1 MEEGQTTECSGEI
14 SEYGPKY
21 CPDDDEEEWEYG
33 FSTDE
38 DEELVEGLNEL
49 ALSEETGGGLA
60 GNQTEDRLLTAI
72 RDPKVLRRDGDA
84 ITVGFVTGPN
94 LPKTQFVVKCVAGD
108 GGCDAPAQGI
118 SEQGFLPFKPSEV
131 EATVEG
137 LDPDAPYSCFVEA
150 FFKSTGKF
158 SICKRADD
166 RFSIRAKFTFDGFAN
181 ADEFTAADR
190 EQLCI
195 NLNTLTPS
203 DTCEVLKVETGSAEA
218 SAESIFSNTDDATEY
233 QNTLAGANTDPD
245 TQDSIVQGLSKVTG
259 VVVSDIEPPPYAPD
273 SGTARRLNRRRLFD
287 IGSDVG
293 L

>member
-1 MEEGQTTECSGEI
+1 MKWSVFVVCAA
-14 SEYGPKY
+14 
-21 CPDDDEEEWEYG
+21 
-33 FSTDE
+33 
-38 DEELVEGLNEL
+38 LL
-49 ALSEETGGGLA
+49 ASVARAQDRGGGLA

-84 ITVGFVTGPN
+84 ITVGFVPGPTFQRLN
-94 LPKTQFVVKCVAGD
+94 LLSNVLLET
-108 GGCDAPAQGI
+108 
-118 SEQGFLPFKPSEV
+118 EV

>member
-1 MEEGQTTECSGEI
+1 MKWSVFVVCAA
-14 SEYGPKY
+14 
-21 CPDDDEEEWEYG
+21 
-33 FSTDE
+33 
-38 DEELVEGLNEL
+38 LL
-49 ALSEETGGGLA
+49 ASVARAQDRGVALA

-84 ITVGFVTGPN
+84 ITVGFFTGPN

-108 GGCDAPAQGI
+108 GGCDAPSQGI
-118 SEQGFLPFKPSEV
+118 PEQGFLPFKPSEV

-137 LDPDAPYSCFVEA
+137 LDPDAQYSCFVEA
-150 FFKSTGKF
+150 FFKSIGKF

-166 RFSIRAKFTFDGFAN
+166 RFLVRAKFTFDGFEN

-195 NLNTLTPS
+195 NLNTITPS

-218 SAESIFSNTDDATEY
+218 TAESTFSNTDDAIEVSEY
-233 QNTLAGANTDPD
+233 SG
-245 TQDSIVQGLSKVTG
+245 
-259 VVVSDIEPPPYAPD
+259 SDIENSGNLPPPYAPD